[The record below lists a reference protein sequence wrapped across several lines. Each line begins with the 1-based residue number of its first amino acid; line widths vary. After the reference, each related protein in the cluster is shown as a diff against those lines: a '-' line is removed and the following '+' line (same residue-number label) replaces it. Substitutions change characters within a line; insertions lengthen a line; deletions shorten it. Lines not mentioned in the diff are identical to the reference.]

1 MFHQSIQH
9 YLGDLLPLKS
19 SYVFAVASVDIISTH
34 ASEKFL
40 LSFARPISVEQIDPV
55 CNVDHANLLQKKKK
69 KNSKAF
75 RISKL
80 INFVL
85 VGFVLQFQLSR
96 SMIYFPLQII
106 ILISLH
112 IFAITSLLLII
123 HDHLVNLQ
131 STSIW
136 HLIKCI

>member
-1 MFHQSIQH
+1 MPVRSFS
-9 YLGDLLPLKS
+9 
-19 SYVFAVASVDIISTH
+19 
-34 ASEKFL
+34 

>member
-1 MFHQSIQH
+1 M
-9 YLGDLLPLKS
+9 
-19 SYVFAVASVDIISTH
+19 FAVASVDIISTH

-55 CNVDHANLLQKKKK
+55 CNVDHANLLQKKK